1 LHTRRNHLTLVGII
15 LAALLGVAFL
25 GVPGMPGHR
34 QVTKGLDIQG
44 GLEVVLKAVPPK
56 GHKLT
61 AEDLDRSVSI
71 MRNRVD
77 KLGVSEPEIRKQDPD
92 QIVIQLAGVHDQ
104 GRAAAIIGRTAQL
117 ELYDLEAD
125 LVRGVSISIQGQPVL
140 NNALFDV
147 LAPVQAKA
155 KLGKPDE
162 YYLFKGKKVLG
173 GPVASR
179 ATLEQ
184 QLATLGPKNEAD
196 YKAALAKFDTDQAAY
211 TRKLAAYTKAKAA
224 YDAAV
229 KKSGKKP
236 SGGDTS
242 APPVIGTATTPGTR
256 TTQAHRAGPKPA
268 TTAATTTAATTTT
281 PAAALPKEP
290 VRPTAPVKPVK
301 EALKIFALPVE
312 MKVITCGE
320 QQRYC
325 PGPGGGTAPTPGVTY
340 YYLMK
345 YQPTNA
351 EKPVPEMTGS
361 DLSLSGT
368 RQDIDPTSNAA
379 VVLMQFTG
387 KGGKKFH
394 TITRREA
401 QRGKLLFGTSG
412 GSADPQAFL
421 QHFAIVLDGVVQ
433 SAPSIDFQ
441 QYPDGIDPINGAQIT
456 GINSTKEAKDLAIV
470 LQTGALPVN
479 FVQVE
484 RTDVSAT
491 LGKDSLKQAV
501 RAALGGILLVV
512 IFLLLLYRFLGVIA
526 VLGLAI
532 YGALL
537 YGAILLFNVTL
548 TLPSF
553 AGIILTIGVAA
564 DANVVIFERIKE
576 EVRAGKTVRA
586 AIQTGY
592 QKGFHTII
600 DANVVTCITALVL
613 FAVATAGVK
622 GFALMLFIGTVISL
636 VTAVAA
642 TRAMLG
648 LLSGFRWFDSP
659 RFMGAS
665 GVQGGK
671 WLNIDFMRKRYVWFA
686 LSGTIV
692 LIAAVSLGVRG
703 LNLGIDFKGGTQI
716 TFKTAAPTSIDK
728 VRVQTRTVGDASA
741 VIQGRGVAANGNYS
755 SFQIRTKALKGD
767 TQTRLS
773 SLLVQNVKAQSLG
786 IRNVS
791 ESFGRQIARLA
802 IWAVIVSLLLIVIYI
817 WIRFDFKYS
826 LPIIVALVHDLLIA
840 TGIYSLSGREMTSST
855 VAALLTVLGYSIYDT
870 IIIFDRIRE
879 NTPIMQKSSYA
890 QIVNRSLWETI
901 RRSLATTFITLL
913 PVGALLFFGGATLQ
927 DFAFALMVG
936 VAAGAY
942 SSIFIA
948 APLLTIWKEREPE
961 WKRKRALDAPEGAVD
976 RDRIVAEAEAAAA
989 AAKQAKRSNVP
1000 EPMFDTPDAVIEAAL
1015 AETAGEEAT
1024 GQAPAAPAAAGDDD
1038 EAKRER
1044 RRQRRSSR
1052 PHGRAR

>member
-1 LHTRRNHLTLVGII
+1 
-15 LAALLGVAFL
+15 
-25 GVPGMPGHR
+25 
-34 QVTKGLDIQG
+34 
-44 GLEVVLKAVPPK
+44 
-56 GHKLT
+56 
-61 AEDLDRSVSI
+61 
-71 MRNRVD
+71 
-77 KLGVSEPEIRKQDPD
+77 
-92 QIVIQLAGVHDQ
+92 
-104 GRAAAIIGRTAQL
+104 
-117 ELYDLEAD
+117 
-125 LVRGVSISIQGQPVL
+125 
-140 NNALFDV
+140 
-147 LAPVQAKA
+147 
-155 KLGKPDE
+155 
-162 YYLFKGKKVLG
+162 
-173 GPVASR
+173 
-179 ATLEQ
+179 
-184 QLATLGPKNEAD
+184 
-196 YKAALAKFDTDQAAY
+196 
-211 TRKLAAYTKAKAA
+211 
-224 YDAAV
+224 
-229 KKSGKKP
+229 
-236 SGGDTS
+236 
-242 APPVIGTATTPGTR
+242 
-256 TTQAHRAGPKPA
+256 
-268 TTAATTTAATTTT
+268 
-281 PAAALPKEP
+281 
-290 VRPTAPVKPVK
+290 
-301 EALKIFALPVE
+301 
-312 MKVITCGE
+312 
-320 QQRYC
+320 
-325 PGPGGGTAPTPGVTY
+325 
-340 YYLMK
+340 
-345 YQPTNA
+345 
-351 EKPVPEMTGS
+351 
-361 DLSLSGT
+361 
-368 RQDIDPTSNAA
+368 
-379 VVLMQFTG
+379 
-387 KGGKKFH
+387 
-394 TITRREA
+394 
-401 QRGKLLFGTSG
+401 
-412 GSADPQAFL
+412 
-421 QHFAIVLDGVVQ
+421 
-433 SAPSIDFQ
+433 
-441 QYPDGIDPINGAQIT
+441 
-456 GINSTKEAKDLAIV
+456 
-470 LQTGALPVN
+470 
-479 FVQVE
+479 
-484 RTDVSAT
+484 
-491 LGKDSLKQAV
+491 
-501 RAALGGILLVV
+501 
-512 IFLLLLYRFLGVIA
+512 
-526 VLGLAI
+526 
-532 YGALL
+532 
-537 YGAILLFNVTL
+537 
-548 TLPSF
+548 
-553 AGIILTIGVAA
+553 
-564 DANVVIFERIKE
+564 
-576 EVRAGKTVRA
+576 
-586 AIQTGY
+586 
-592 QKGFHTII
+592 
-600 DANVVTCITALVL
+600 
-613 FAVATAGVK
+613 
-622 GFALMLFIGTVISL
+622 
-636 VTAVAA
+636 
-642 TRAMLG
+642 
-648 LLSGFRWFDSP
+648 
-659 RFMGAS
+659 
-665 GVQGGK
+665 
-671 WLNIDFMRKRYVWFA
+671 
-686 LSGTIV
+686 
-692 LIAAVSLGVRG
+692 VRG